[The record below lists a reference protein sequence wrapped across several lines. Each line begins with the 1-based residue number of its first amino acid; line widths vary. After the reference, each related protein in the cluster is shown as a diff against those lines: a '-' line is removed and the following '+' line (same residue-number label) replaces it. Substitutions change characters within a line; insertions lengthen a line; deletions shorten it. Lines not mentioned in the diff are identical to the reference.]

1 MGIVLKETAS
11 LAKEL
16 ALKGINV
23 YKCCLCAKCSSGC
36 PLADYY
42 DILPHQII
50 RGLQFDEEEKVFNS
64 RSIWLCSSCQT
75 CNTRCPQGIDVAGVI
90 DFLRIKSQEKG
101 FKPALPLPAL
111 FNRLAMQDI
120 EKSGRLF
127 ELGLAVK
134 LSLASGQPF
143 RDLKL
148 GLDLLAKGKLK
159 LRPEKARLQERKIQ
173 VKSEKEGVKSEVAY
187 YPGCSLHSSGQEFDI
202 SLKAVLKVLDI
213 KLSEPENWVCCGS
226 TPAHQSSPWQATLL
240 PMSNLKLFQDLGF
253 SRVLAPCAACFS
265 RLKTSLYQIKK
276 DNHLKEKVER
286 ELNFHLKEEFRVY
299 NLLDFL
305 LEEVGTERI
314 KEKIK
319 KNWKGTK
326 VVCYYGCLISRPPE
340 VTGWPHPEYP
350 REMDVLMK
358 LLGAEVLD
366 WSYKTECCGGS
377 LSLTEGKVV
386 KDVVGKIVKNA
397 KEVGAEA
404 VIVACPL
411 CHLNID
417 VRQPDPKKM
426 PVFYLSEALGLSFG
440 LSPAKLGLFKHL
452 TNPSAFLK
460 SKGFLS

>member
-1 MGIVLKETAS
+1 MSIALKDAAS
-11 LAKEL
+11 LANDL

-23 YKCCLCAKCSSGC
+23 NKCYLCAKCSSGC

-50 RGLQFDEEEKVFNS
+50 RSLQFGEEEKVLKS

-75 CNTRCPQGIDVAGVI
+75 CYTRCPQGIDVAGII

-101 FKPALPLPAL
+101 VKPSLPLPVI

-120 EKSGRLF
+120 EKRGRLY

-148 GLDLLAKGKLK
+148 GLDLLAKGKLR
-159 LRPEKARLQERKIQ
+159 LRPEKAYFQEGKIR
-173 VKSEKEGVKSEVAY
+173 VEKGKEGVESRVAY
-187 YPGCSLHSSGQEFDI
+187 YPGCSLHSSGQELDI
-202 SLKAVLKVLDI
+202 SLKAVSKVLDI
-213 KLSEPENWVCCGS
+213 ELSEPENWVCCGS

-240 PMSNLKLFQDLGF
+240 PIRNLKLFQELGF
-253 SRVLAPCAACFS
+253 SKVLAPCAACFS
-265 RLKTSLYQIKK
+265 RLKTSLYEVKMDSQ
-276 DNHLKEKVER
+276 LKEEVEKK
-286 ELNFHLKEEFRVY
+286 LNFHLKEDFRVY

-319 KNWKGTK
+319 KSWEGAK
-326 VVCYYGCLISRPPE
+326 VVCYYGCLISRPPD

-350 REMDVLMK
+350 REMEVIME
-358 LLGAEVLD
+358 LLGAEALD

-386 KDVVGKIVKNA
+386 KDMVGKIVKDA
-397 KEVGAEA
+397 REVGAEA
-404 VIVACPL
+404 IIVVCPL
-411 CHLNID
+411 CHLNLD
-417 VRQPDPKKM
+417 ARQPEKEKI
-426 PVFYLSEALGLSFG
+426 PVLYLSEALGLSFG
-440 LSPAKLGLFKHL
+440 LSPQSLGLSKHL
-452 TNPSAFLK
+452 TNPLALLR
-460 SKGFLS
+460 SKGFSG